1 MQFADKIL
9 NSVIHSS
16 GVVGIELFFGE
27 DGAILLNY
35 SELSKKKDSISIVSS
50 QSNVEFDLKVLKE
63 IIPSKLPVVLVING
77 KGIVHK
83 KITHASGDN
92 EKAIFQQAF
101 SNIKEDDF
109 CVQQTY
115 IDNTHSFLSLARRDM
130 VTELLNQFKT
140 GGLSVIGLYLGVF
153 PLNFVLP
160 LIEKEMFEGN
170 IVRIRNSEIELKDA
184 YINSIKVL
192 NETQSSD
199 TFQIADQRIE
209 TEGVISYSAA
219 LSYFTNTHSLLKME
233 MNEINI
239 LAQDFKD
246 KRLFQTSGKLMLGF
260 FISVL
265 MVNYFF
271 FNYYFTKKNMLT
283 EQISSQIETINRVDT
298 LKAELQ
304 KKRSFLNKSG
314 FLAASRTSFYA
325 DRIASG
331 VPDGILLDE
340 LNIEPLQKKQESD
353 TSSIMSF
360 DQGVILIS
368 GVSKSSVYVG
378 DWMKVIKSND
388 WVKSAELLSYDQDKE
403 LNQGKFNIQVNLK
416 H

>member
-1 MQFADKIL
+1 
-9 NSVIHSS
+9 
-16 GVVGIELFFGE
+16 
-27 DGAILLNY
+27 
-35 SELSKKKDSISIVSS
+35 
-50 QSNVEFDLKVLKE
+50 
-63 IIPSKLPVVLVING
+63 
-77 KGIVHK
+77 
-83 KITHASGDN
+83 
-92 EKAIFQQAF
+92 
-101 SNIKEDDF
+101 
-109 CVQQTY
+109 
-115 IDNTHSFLSLARRDM
+115 
-130 VTELLNQFKT
+130 
-140 GGLSVIGLYLGVF
+140 
-153 PLNFVLP
+153 
-160 LIEKEMFEGN
+160 
-170 IVRIRNSEIELKDA
+170 
-184 YINSIKVL
+184 
-192 NETQSSD
+192 
-199 TFQIADQRIE
+199 
-209 TEGVISYSAA
+209 
-219 LSYFTNTHSLLKME
+219 
-233 MNEINI
+233 
-239 LAQDFKD
+239 
-246 KRLFQTSGKLMLGF
+246 
-260 FISVL
+260 
-265 MVNYFF
+265 
-271 FNYYFTKKNMLT
+271 MLT
-283 EQISSQIETINRVDT
+283 EQISSQMEAINRVDT